1 MKNLYQLTTFVTV
14 IAEGSMTA
22 AADKL
27 YLTQPAVSQQIR
39 NLEEDL
45 GVELMVRGVRQIK
58 ATPQGEVLYEYAKKI
73 IHLTQQA
80 EIAIKSIGNQMKGKL
95 RIGTLNSIGLQLM
108 SPIVARLM
116 RHNPDLMLKIEY
128 GRGEDLIKAFK
139 KSMYDIII
147 LPDVGTEFDSEL
159 ENCEEKFLLKEEMW
173 LVGPSKDEKLP
184 QHILSKDLSA
194 YPLVN
199 FVDEFPRF
207 NKILTDKFQIT
218 KSNDS
223 SESNG
228 RASNTSSDELNCI
241 FESSNV
247 GTLKRVIESGL
258 GWGFLPAHSIKKQV
272 RSGRLHRVYVKD
284 LQYELDLMFYYK
296 KNSESKALID
306 VFYQT
311 LSQQEKG

>member
-45 GVELMVRGVRQIK
+45 GVELLVRGVRQIK

-80 EIAIKSIGNQMKGKL
+80 EIAIKSIGNQMKGHL

-108 SPIVARLM
+108 SPIVGRLM
-116 RHNPDLMLKIEY
+116 RHNPDLMLKVEY
-128 GRGEDLIKAFK
+128 DTGEELIKAFK
-139 KSMYDIII
+139 KSAYDIII
-147 LPDVGTEFDSEL
+147 LPDVKSEFNSEL
-159 ENCEEKFLLKEEMW
+159 ENCEQKFLLKEEMW
-173 LVGPSKDEKLP
+173 LVGSSKDEKMP
-184 QHILSKDLSA
+184 NQIQAKDLGSF
-194 YPLVN
+194 PLVN
-199 FVDEFPRF
+199 FTEEFPRF
-207 NKILTDKFQIT
+207 NQLLAEKIAG
-218 KSNDS
+218 S
-223 SESNG
+223 S
-228 RASNTSSDELNCI
+228 AHAI

-272 RSGRLHRVYVKD
+272 RSGRLNRVYVKD

-296 KNSESKALID
+296 KNSESKALVE
-306 VFYQT
+306 VFFQT
-311 LSQQEKG
+311 LSQQEKA